1 MGIRCTTV
9 APETTISG
17 PKREQKEDVTFRLSF
32 WEKASFFFNNNPK
45 RAINITF

>member
-17 PKREQKEDVTFRLSF
+17 PKKGNKKKTSLFVYLFGKRPESFEQQHQEG
-32 WEKASFFFNNNPK
+32 N
-45 RAINITF
+45 

>member
-17 PKREQKEDVTFRLSF
+17 LKKGTKRRRHFSSIFLGKGQFLFQQQPKEG
-32 WEKASFFFNNNPK
+32 N
-45 RAINITF
+45 